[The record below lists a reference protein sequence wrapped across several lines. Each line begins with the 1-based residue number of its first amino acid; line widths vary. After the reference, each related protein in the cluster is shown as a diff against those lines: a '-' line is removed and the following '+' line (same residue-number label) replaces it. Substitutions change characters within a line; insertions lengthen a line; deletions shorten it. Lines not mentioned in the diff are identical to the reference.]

1 MTFTPRP
8 FGGLFVCVCFFR
20 TVLVHMQVLRLIYC
34 GGIQSAKKHPN
45 PFVREV
51 TISPGRLFFFFS
63 PADKISLLK
72 CLSLQHGGT
81 GIEIPDFLCK
91 MLSHFNALLNRR
103 LFFLLP
109 QPKVPFYYTV
119 FPRTSFS
126 GCL

>member
-8 FGGLFVCVCFFR
+8 FGGLFVCVFLSHGTCAYAGTAFD
-20 TVLVHMQVLRLIYC
+20 LLWWHSKY
-34 GGIQSAKKHPN
+34 KKAAES
-45 PFVREV
+45 FCA
-51 TISPGRLFFFFS
+51 GRDNLPWKTFFFFS

-81 GIEIPDFLCK
+81 GIQIPDFLCK